1 MKNKLNEY
9 EKLAGL
15 ICELTRCCSQKEE
28 FFAAS
33 FNLSPT
39 EVRLLMLFSFES
51 TYSIKQLREQLSLTP
66 GRITHIVDSLE
77 KKKLVERFKDENDK
91 RNYFVRTMPKANIFI
106 QNMKDNYIQLHQNL
120 LSNVNQEELSKIFSS
135 MEILVDT
142 FKQWTKDK

>member
-1 MKNKLNEY
+1 
-9 EKLAGL
+9 
-15 ICELTRCCSQKEE
+15 
-28 FFAAS
+28 
-33 FNLSPT
+33 
-39 EVRLLMLFSFES
+39 MLFSFES